1 MNSIIKTI
9 TVKRGLL
16 TILLVTAV
24 TFFSAAK
31 LSPPSGDSILG
42 TWLNQEGTAHVLIT
56 KSGTNYTGKIVW
68 LKEPVENGKPKTD
81 KNNPDVSRR
90 ATPLMGLVILK
101 DFVFDGD
108 DGEWTDGTIYDPKNG
123 KTYSCTM
130 TLEDGR
136 LNVRGYIGISL
147 IGRTAVWTRVKR

>member
-1 MNSIIKTI
+1 MKRSIAISGLLLLFTIFAIAKMNST
-9 TVKRGLL
+9 
-16 TILLVTAV
+16 
-24 TFFSAAK
+24 
-31 LSPPSGDSILG
+31 SGDSILG
-42 TWLNQEGTAHVLIT
+42 TWLNQEGTAHVLIA

-81 KNNPDVSRR
+81 KNNPEVSRR
-90 ATPLMGLVILK
+90 STPLMGLIILK
-101 DFVFDGD
+101 DFIYDGEE
-108 DGEWTDGTIYDPKNG
+108 GEWTDGTIYDPKNG

>member
-1 MNSIIKTI
+1 MNGISKTVILKLSIATLLFVIVA
-9 TVKRGLL
+9 TV
-16 TILLVTAV
+16 
-24 TFFSAAK
+24 FSAAK
-31 LSPPSGDSILG
+31 LVSPSGDNILG

-56 KSGTNYTGKIVW
+56 KSGTKYAGKIVW
-68 LKEPVENGKPKTD
+68 LKEPIENGKPKTD
-81 KNNPDVSRR
+81 KNNPEVSRR
-90 ATPLMGLVILK
+90 STPLMGLTILK
-101 DFVFDGD
+101 DFIYDGEEV
-108 DGEWTDGTIYDPKNG
+108 EWTDGTIYDPKNG